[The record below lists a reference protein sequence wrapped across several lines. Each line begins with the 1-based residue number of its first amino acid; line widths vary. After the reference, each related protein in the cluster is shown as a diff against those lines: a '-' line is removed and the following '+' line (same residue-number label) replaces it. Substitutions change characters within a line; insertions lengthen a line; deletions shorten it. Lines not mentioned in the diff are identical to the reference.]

1 MYTIFDSLLKE
12 YPYLDINNNKGLLS
26 DCSYISCYLLKY
38 ETIFYDFLKIYDIK
52 PESLFYECFM
62 NLFSDIFISE
72 QLYRVWDEIILDFII
87 A

>member
-38 ETIFYDFLKIYDIK
+38 ETIFY
-52 PESLFYECFM
+52 ECFM